1 MAADPSILS
10 ELTVDHNLTDGDRDP
25 EFEFYGVGDL
35 VDVSP
40 SFVNP
45 LMGNYHLQP
54 DSPAIDEGSATDAP
68 AEDFDGR
75 ARPLDGDGNGTAA
88 YDIGAYETPFYSE
101 RVYLP
106 VILTSAGHLR

>member
-1 MAADPSILS
+1 MAADPSILPA
-10 ELTVDHNLTDGDRDP
+10 LTVDHNLTDGDRDP

-40 SFVNP
+40 SFANA
-45 LMGNYHLQP
+45 LTQNYHLRAG
-54 DSPAIDEGSATDAP
+54 SPAIDAGSAIDAP
-68 AEDFDGR
+68 AIDFDGR
-75 ARPLDGDGNGTAA
+75 ARPLDGDDDGTAA

-106 VILTSAGHLR
+106 AVFRGR